1 MVGRDLYGVFP
12 LRGKMLNVR
21 EANLNQVTK
30 NEEINNVKAIL
41 GLKHGEKYTDVD
53 KLRYGHI
60 MIMADQ
66 VLSKLLMVR
75 ITMEVISR
83 VLS

>member
-1 MVGRDLYGVFP
+1 
-12 LRGKMLNVR
+12 MLNVR

-30 NEEINNVKAIL
+30 NEEINNIKMIL
-41 GLKHGEKYTDVD
+41 GLKHGEKYKDVD

-66 VLSKLLMVR
+66 V
-75 ITMEVISR
+75 TISG
-83 VLS
+83 